1 MHYLTLT
8 SVITFLLLMLVL
20 ALFIHPTA
28 ALFMIASALTPL
40 LIGILT
46 IRVLRAPVS
55 PPERTGDGDW
65 YDVH

>member
-20 ALFIHPTA
+20 VLFIYPTA
-28 ALFMIASALTPL
+28 TAFMLASALTPL
-40 LIGILT
+40 LIGILAF
-46 IRVLRAPVS
+46 RVLRAPVHA
-55 PPERTGDGDW
+55 PERKTDSDW